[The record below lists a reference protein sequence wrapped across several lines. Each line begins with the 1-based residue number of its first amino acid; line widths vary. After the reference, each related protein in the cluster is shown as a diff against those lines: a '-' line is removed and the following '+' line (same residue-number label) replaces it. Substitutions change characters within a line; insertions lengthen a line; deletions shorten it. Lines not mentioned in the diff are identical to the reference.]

1 MRTLAEVLAL
11 QDTDQK
17 ICYLKKARKTDLS
30 DAVKLHNDWNPNK
43 HEIITDEEK
52 YPKIK
57 VTVGTEPVL
66 DCKPE
71 QSEEAQIKLTNA
83 TFSAKFFVLVLYLV
97 PLSINQNAMGSKEK
111 LIERFKKQPKDFTF
125 EETLS
130 LLGYF
135 GYVKHNKGATS
146 GSRIRFKNEET
157 GQYIDIYRPHPGS
170 IMKAWMMKAIYQH
183 LKNNGLI

>member
-17 ICYLKKARKTDLS
+17 ICYLKKARKTDLP

-71 QSEEAQIKLTNA
+71 QSEEVQIKLTNA
-83 TFSAKFFVLVLYLV
+83 TFSAKFDME
-97 PLSINQNAMGSKEK
+97 IG
-111 LIERFKKQPKDFTF
+111 
-125 EETLS
+125 
-130 LLGYF
+130 
-135 GYVKHNKGATS
+135 
-146 GSRIRFKNEET
+146 
-157 GQYIDIYRPHPGS
+157 IY
-170 IMKAWMMKAIYQH
+170 
-183 LKNNGLI
+183 

>member
-30 DAVKLHNDWNPNK
+30 DAVKLHTDWNPNK

-71 QSEEAQIKLTNA
+71 QSEEGLLSALKQVFKKHKIK
-83 TFSAKFFVLVLYLV
+83 Y
-97 PLSINQNAMGSKEK
+97 QNKKAVRAWLAGHRPEAYCEKIKTLRIRLEK
-111 LIERFKKQPKDFTF
+111 L
-125 EETLS
+125 LS
-130 LLGYF
+130 NY
-135 GYVKHNKGATS
+135 ADC
-146 GSRIRFKNEET
+146 
-157 GQYIDIYRPHPGS
+157 IDYHFFPPQRGEPE
-170 IMKAWMMKAIYQH
+170 
-183 LKNNGLI
+183 

>member
-83 TFSAKFFVLVLYLV
+83 FSTIFSTFVHK
-97 PLSINQNAMGSKEK
+97 SKCNG
-111 LIERFKKQPKDFTF
+111 FK
-125 EETLS
+125 
-130 LLGYF
+130 
-135 GYVKHNKGATS
+135 
-146 GSRIRFKNEET
+146 R
-157 GQYIDIYRPHPGS
+157 
-170 IMKAWMMKAIYQH
+170 KA
-183 LKNNGLI
+183 NRTV

>member
-97 PLSINQNAMGSKEK
+97 PLSTNQNAMGSKEK
-111 LIERFKKQPKDFTF
+111 LIERFKKKPRI
-125 EETLS
+125 S
-130 LLGYF
+130 LLKKPF
-135 GYVKHNKGATS
+135 LCWATS
-146 GSRIRFKNEET
+146 VMSSTTKVLLPVPVSVSR
-157 GQYIDIYRPHPGS
+157 
-170 IMKAWMMKAIYQH
+170 MKKRG
-183 LKNNGLI
+183 NT